1 VNAISTRALV
11 DRKLA
16 RGDNLPA
23 YVLWLLW
30 QCIRLPM
37 FLLLAILEPV
47 VSLVL
52 GSLGLLGVLTAFF
65 WRFIGPPTPRISRFF
80 WSLAFLSASS
90 SPSSFTTSAYAFSA
104 VNTPRPIGSKSQT
117 LGERTFALPEA
128 IHPSDPKRSKRYL
141 KSSH

>member
-16 RGDNLPA
+16 RGDNLAA

-65 WRFIGPPTPRISRFF
+65 WRFIPPPHFTFLLVLGISLGFE
-80 WSLAFLSASS
+80 LAFIHKRLRFLSS
-90 SPSSFTTSAYAFSA
+90 
-104 VNTPRPIGSKSQT
+104 
-117 LGERTFALPEA
+117 
-128 IHPSDPKRSKRYL
+128 
-141 KSSH
+141 